1 MNILIIGINGKMGKM
16 LNSVANDNNCK
27 IVAGIDKN
35 AKNYDKNTKIYENFE
50 KIPEIITKKVD
61 IVIDFALPDIINS
74 ELNYCIKNNKKL
86 IICSTGHT
94 EKQLQDIKIAS
105 KKIPIFKTAN
115 TSVGIALIQKILKD
129 NLNIINDYRIEIIE
143 KHHKNKKDKP
153 SGTAKEMLNILNNQP
168 NCYSIRAGSIV
179 GEHEILL
186 FGESEQISIK
196 HIAESRTLFAIGAI
210 KIAKFMHKQNL
221 AKLYDMNDLLKNFSL

>member
-1 MNILIIGINGKMGKM
+1 MNILIVGINGKMGKI
-16 LNSVANDNNCK
+16 LNSVAKDNNCK

-35 AKNYDKNTKIYENFE
+35 TKNYDKNTKIYENFE

-94 EKQLQDIKIAS
+94 EKQSQDIKMAS

-143 KHHKNKKDKP
+143 KHHKNKK
-153 SGTAKEMLNILNNQP
+153 N
-168 NCYSIRAGSIV
+168 
-179 GEHEILL
+179 
-186 FGESEQISIK
+186 
-196 HIAESRTLFAIGAI
+196 
-210 KIAKFMHKQNL
+210 
-221 AKLYDMNDLLKNFSL
+221 